1 MAEDLKIKTA
11 AAKPPLQ
18 MLPLRAYIGPTRVTQ
33 YGRKKYAPGNYLRAT
48 LEDGCGERY
57 AGAALRHLAAMQED
71 NGLWSRE
78 SLGRLDVESG
88 LPELDH
94 AICSLIML
102 RSILVKEGV
111 LAEDPGEGKDPPAVA
126 PVQEP
131 LVRLTVSADGRPMAT
146 YRVDR
151 DFTTTLE
158 AEPAPSAIL
167 CECGHR
173 KDDHT
178 ANSLGFCIHPA
189 QNPTFPGELADDC
202 MRFTPAAA
210 IKVV

>member
-11 AAKPPLQ
+11 AGKAPLQ
-18 MLPLRAYIGPTRVTQ
+18 MLPLRAYIGPGRVTQ

-48 LEDGCGERY
+48 LGDGCGERY

-71 NGLWSRE
+71 NGLWTRE

-111 LAEDPGEGKDPPAVA
+111 LAEDPGEGKDPPTLRSELPFPSAAAV
-126 PVQEP
+126 E
-131 LVRLTVSADGRPMAT
+131 LCDAT
-146 YRVDR
+146 EVEIIDP
-151 DFTTTLE
+151 
-158 AEPAPSAIL
+158 PAPSARL
-167 CECGHR
+167 CGCGHR
-173 KDDHT
+173 EAVHRENMGCMQKLTVQNYD
-178 ANSLGFCIHPA
+178 FCYCLK
-189 QNPTFPGELADDC
+189 F
-202 MRFTPAAA
+202 RVAAA